1 MRGQFITFEGTE
13 GSGKST
19 QIKLLAERLRD
30 LGHPVR
36 LLREP
41 GGTPI
46 GEEIRHTLQHSHQ
59 NQAMTPEAE
68 LLLIN
73 ASRAQLVREVIRP
86 ALAAGQWVLCDRF
99 YDSTV
104 AYQGYG
110 RGLDLDRVRAVIDF
124 SVGETKPDLTLLL
137 MIPLAVSEERREAR
151 VAVEGAVRD
160 RMEEAGRSFFERVEE
175 GYRRLAKADR
185 RRVRLIDATQEV
197 DSVHRAIWQAVEPLT
212 QSRPR

>member
-1 MRGQFITFEGTE
+1 
-13 GSGKST
+13 
-19 QIKLLAERLRD
+19 
-30 LGHPVR
+30 
-36 LLREP
+36 
-41 GGTPI
+41 
-46 GEEIRHTLQHSHQ
+46 
-59 NQAMTPEAE
+59 
-68 LLLIN
+68 LIN